1 MLGANMKKILLILL
15 LCVMQSLWAAP
26 YEGMREAIEQGDFG
40 NLKAVIVSRHGE
52 VIYEEYFRGSNAS
65 TSHQVHSVTKSVGSA
80 LIGIAHRQGKIQLDQ
95 GLNEFFGDLYPIGS
109 GAYAGKQNITVED
122 VLQQRLGIEWDE
134 WTLDYFDAQNPVYLA
149 TISGDWYRNV
159 LRTPMDSDPG
169 EKFAYNTM
177 GSTLMSRM
185 IRKLSGQSPRN
196 FALQEL
202 FQPLEILNVH
212 WEGYST
218 QGMGHGLTDF
228 PNPDGDEP
236 LGFMLW
242 LKARDMTKLGQL
254 YLDGGVYNGRRILDQ
269 SWIDASWTNYSD
281 SSNTEYF
288 SGNPD
293 AGYGYQWWA
302 TALTDD
308 RDRRFKTNYANGW
321 GRQFILVIPDL
332 DMVVVS
338 VADDY
343 NYEGPGIGTLLRT
356 YILPETDPAL
366 DQRFSGSWYNPETNG
381 QGINL
386 EIADGG
392 KRLVGY
398 WYTFGE
404 SGGRRWFTFDG
415 DIEGSRADVAVIETT
430 GGAFLQADPVS
441 NTDWGTASFNT
452 IDCNNMTFEINSE
465 EITTSV
471 PLKRLTGSC
480 SKR

>member
-1 MLGANMKKILLILL
+1 MLGTNMKKTLLIFL
-15 LCVMQSLWAAP
+15 LCAMQSLWAAP
-26 YEGMREAIEQGDFG
+26 YEGMREAIAQGDFG
-40 NLKAVIVSRHGE
+40 NIKAVIVSRHGE
-52 VIYEEYFRGSNAS
+52 VIYEEYFRGTQTN
-65 TSHQVHSVTKSVGSA
+65 TMHQVHSVTKSIGSA

-95 GLNEFFGDLYPIGS
+95 NLAEFFSDLYPMDFGV
-109 GAYAGKQNITVED
+109 YADKQDITVEE

-149 TISGDWYRNV
+149 TTSGDWYRAV
-159 LRTPMDSDPG
+159 LTMPMDSEPG
-169 EKFAYNTM
+169 EKFTYNTM

-185 IRKLSGQSPRN
+185 IREASGQSPRN

-202 FQPLEILNVH
+202 FNPLGISDIH

-218 QGMGHGLTDF
+218 QGMGNGLTDF

-242 LKARDMTKLGQL
+242 LKARDMVKLGQL

-269 SWIDASWTNYSD
+269 SWIDASWTNYSN

-288 SGNPD
+288 DGNPD
-293 AGYGYQWWA
+293 SGYGYQWWA
-302 TALTDD
+302 TALNDD
-308 RDRRFKTNYANGW
+308 RDRRFKINYANGW
-321 GRQFILVIPDL
+321 GRQFIFVIPEL

-338 VADDY
+338 VADDQ

-356 YILPETDPAL
+356 HILAETDPAL
-366 DQRFSGSWYNPETNG
+366 DKRFSGSWYNPETNG

-386 EIADGG
+386 EILDDS

-398 WYTFGE
+398 WYTFGA
-404 SGGRRWFTFDG
+404 SGERRWFTFDG
-415 DIEGSRADVAVIETT
+415 DIEGSSANVAIIETT

-441 NTDWGTASFNT
+441 QTDWGTASFSV
-452 IDCNNMTFEINSE
+452 IDCDNMTFEINSE
-465 EITTSV
+465 ETVASV

-480 SKR
+480 STR